1 MKIHSII
8 LARGGSKGIPKKNIM
23 DFCGKPLIAWTITQ
37 CQKSDHVS
45 DVWVSSDNDEILGVA
60 KDFGAKIIKR
70 PGEFSHDEATSESAW
85 LHSIDHLTT
94 KGVQVDAV
102 LAPQVTSPLRETSDI
117 DSAISKFIEEG
128 CDSMFSASMADDL
141 FFWEEGNNELIHS
154 VNYDYKNRQRRQDSR
169 RQIIENGSFYLFKPE
184 VIQKESN
191 RFGGKI
197 GYSKM
202 EFWKMFEID
211 DLDDA
216 KMCSALMQE
225 FLLKDIETQR

>member
-1 MKIHSII
+1 
-8 LARGGSKGIPKKNIM
+8 LYNLW
-23 DFCGKPLIAWTITQ
+23 F
-37 CQKSDHVS
+37 
-45 DVWVSSDNDEILGVA
+45 E
-60 KDFGAKIIKR
+60 
-70 PGEFSHDEATSESAW
+70 
-85 LHSIDHLTT
+85 
-94 KGVQVDAV
+94 
-102 LAPQVTSPLRETSDI
+102 
-117 DSAISKFIEEG
+117 
-128 CDSMFSASMADDL
+128 
-141 FFWEEGNNELIHS
+141 
-154 VNYDYKNRQRRQDSR
+154 
-169 RQIIENGSFYLFKPE
+169 QIIENGSFYLFKPE